1 MAVLA
6 SGRKLQL
13 MPGSFT
19 PEDYIDFYENRF
31 DDLENLQAAWRDREA
46 LVSWSTNNLSD
57 VDVADVDWYKY
68 NPPAAL
74 RKATH
79 ITSQVLLDIV
89 WSSIENV
96 KTQAAEHHRQR
107 REEKEQ
113 SKLAE
118 DTAKKLDKGK
128 GPYLPII
135 IPQDKP
141 QPELD
146 DRTPRHSIISLSG
159 STSTVTTADVPSKPG
174 KRRKFALRKFF
185 QRSHDKGESSSTG
198 STLEALRKIYESRQ
212 VNRNPTSD
220 ATAVS
225 KAESLGELV

>member
-1 MAVLA
+1 MDMLA

-13 MPGSFT
+13 MPGSFG
-19 PEDYIDFYENRF
+19 PEDYIDFYDNPF

-96 KTQAAEHHRQR
+96 KTHAAEQHRQQ
-107 REEKEQ
+107 REEMEQ

-118 DTAKKLDKGK
+118 ATAKKLDKGK

-141 QPELD
+141 KPELD
-146 DRTPRHSIISLSG
+146 DKTPRHSIISLSG
-159 STSTVTTADVPSKPG
+159 STSTVTAADVPAKPG

-185 QRSHDKGESSSTG
+185 QRSHEKGESSSTG
-198 STLEALRKIYESRQ
+198 SKLETIRKIYESRQ
-212 VNRNPTSD
+212 VNRNSTLD
-220 ATAVS
+220 ATTAS
-225 KAESLGELV
+225 ITESLGELM